1 MMEAGSDGKE
11 TEGCANGISR
21 GSGEGWGKRRERSR
35 ATRNEEKEMRWST
48 TSQGVVTGS
57 GPFACPKKAKR
68 LDRDLWASWREK
80 PLLSTSKKFPFHT
93 HGENLIRE
101 AAEQFRRDLS
111 ETLYQPDTMLALSR
125 CISPTSRRRW
135 GGSLAG
141 VLNLEVTGY
150 DSDARGNRSVVDCPL
165 TINRSRP

>member
-1 MMEAGSDGKE
+1 MPPPPTCDMMEAGSDGKE

-68 LDRDLWASWREK
+68 LDRGLWASWREK
-80 PLLSTSKKFPFHT
+80 PLLLSTSKKFPFPHP
-93 HGENLIRE
+93 
-101 AAEQFRRDLS
+101 RRKSDKGSGRAISARSLRDS
-111 ETLYQPDTMLALSR
+111 VPTGHDAGPLPLHLAHISQKVGWQPCRGAQL
-125 CISPTSRRRW
+125 
-135 GGSLAG
+135 GGH
-141 VLNLEVTGY
+141 
-150 DSDARGNRSVVDCPL
+150 R
-165 TINRSRP
+165 I